1 MCRNRHTE
9 KEKDKERM
17 KEEKKEIRLYNFF
30 SVENISYDFFFI
42 HCSTLNVERSHHI
55 WPNHKYTQILRSRKR
70 LQEWTN
76 LNTTKNRNWVM
87 CLVECVCVCAFFCC
101 SFLSQS
107 SHSRSVVLF
116 FIVVFAVVVDIS
128 SALFLHYL
136 AWPFLPM
143 SFISLLEAMNFNW
156 KHGCTF
162 SVWENE
168 WSPV

>member
-9 KEKDKERM
+9 KEKDKESM

-87 CLVECVCVCAFFCC
+87 CLVECVCVC
-101 SFLSQS
+101 
-107 SHSRSVVLF
+107 VLF
-116 FIVVFAVVVDIS
+116 FAVHFFRSLLTLDRWFYFLL
-128 SALFLHYL
+128 LFLL
-136 AWPFLPM
+136 
-143 SFISLLEAMNFNW
+143 SLLIFRLLY
-156 KHGCTF
+156 F
-162 SVWENE
+162 STT
-168 WSPV
+168 